1 MNEVG
6 QELGFKFDYFDEMRM
21 VNTFDAHIL
30 LEYASDFNKQSE
42 LKMRFTT
49 AFFSERKDVSKRD
62 VLKQA
67 LLDVG
72 LNAEEGIAK
81 LDNEIVQKEVRTKQD
96 YWKNLGVNSVPT
108 IVFNRTSAVTGAQP
122 VDTFKQILTKLIA
135 E

>member
-1 MNEVG
+1 MTEVG

-30 LEYASDFNKQSE
+30 LEYASAFNKQSE

-72 LNAEEGIAK
+72 LNANEGIAK
-81 LDNEIVQKEVRTKQD
+81 LDNEIAQKEVRTKQD

-108 IVFNRTSAVTGAQP
+108 VVFNRTNAVTGAQP
-122 VDTFKQILTKLIA
+122 VATFKQILTKLIA